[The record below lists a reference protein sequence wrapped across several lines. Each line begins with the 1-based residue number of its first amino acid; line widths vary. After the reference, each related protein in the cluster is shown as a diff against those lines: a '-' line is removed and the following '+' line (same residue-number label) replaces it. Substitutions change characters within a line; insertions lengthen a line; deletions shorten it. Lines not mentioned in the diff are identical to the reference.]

1 MKGDFRMQ
9 LSCDSV
15 FKVKEERDQLGS
27 DYSKLLYLKIVIW
40 GSFFNILFKYEKLH
54 KEHTA
59 DDMVIVLFLVSLFEY
74 LSLNF

>member
-1 MKGDFRMQ
+1 MQ

-15 FKVKEERDQLGS
+15 FEVKEERDQLGS

-40 GSFFNILFKYEKLH
+40 GSFLNILFKSEKLH

-59 DDMVIVLFLVSLFEY
+59 GDMLIFLFLASLFEY
-74 LSLNF
+74 LCLNF